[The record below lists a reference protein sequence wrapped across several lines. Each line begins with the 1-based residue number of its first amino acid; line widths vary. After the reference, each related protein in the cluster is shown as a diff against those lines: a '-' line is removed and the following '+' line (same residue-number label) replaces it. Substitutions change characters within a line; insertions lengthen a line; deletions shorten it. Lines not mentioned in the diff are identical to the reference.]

1 MSGSLATG
9 TKPRPAAPKSGLA
22 QEIQAALRSGSKEA
36 RAELLM
42 RLVGRLVTGSPRLD
56 IYQVAIFDDAIARL
70 LGRVELPARVE
81 VATRLAHFGN
91 PLPATLNRLARD
103 DIAAAR
109 PVLAGKNALSDGEL
123 GEVAR
128 IKGDG
133 HLFALAAR
141 EHVCDRVTEVIVD
154 RGGVQVLRRLAS
166 NRGAKFSE
174 AGLSRMVAK
183 AAMDEELASV
193 VGLRGDLPP
202 HVLEQLLW
210 ETTDEVRNRLV
221 AGASPELR
229 QLIEQTLARIYRD
242 LEISDADR
250 QRLQA
255 IEQEM
260 RTRQPPD
267 EQAVVAFAVN
277 RRILD
282 LTAAISILSAA
293 RLDLISRILLGPR
306 TDLVLI
312 ACRSARL
319 SWDAIE
325 PILIHRRGDH
335 AASRQGIAAARSE
348 FEGLQ
353 LDTAQRTLQAMAAM
367 PSSS

>member
-1 MSGSLATG
+1 MSGSSATG
-9 TKPRPAAPKSGLA
+9 TKPRPPAAKSGLA
-22 QEIQAALRSGSKEA
+22 LEIQTALRSGSKEA
-36 RAELLM
+36 RAELLL

-56 IYQVAIFDDAIARL
+56 IYQVAIFDDAVARL
-70 LGRVELPARVE
+70 LGRVELPTRVE
-81 VATRLAHFGN
+81 VATRLAHFGT
-91 PLPATLNRLARD
+91 PLPVTLNRLARD

-109 PVLAGKNALSDGEL
+109 PVLAGKNSLSDAEL
-123 GEVAR
+123 GDVAR

-141 EHVCDRVTEVIVD
+141 EHVCDRVTEVMVE

-174 AGLSRMVAK
+174 TGLSRMVAK
-183 AAMDEELASV
+183 AAMDEELASM

-210 ETTDEVRNRLV
+210 ETTDDVRNRLV
-221 AGASPELR
+221 AGASPDLR
-229 QLIEQTLARIYRD
+229 QLIEQTLARIYRE

-267 EQAVVAFAVN
+267 EEAIVAFAVN
-277 RRILD
+277 GRMLD
-282 LTAAISILSAA
+282 LTAAISILSGA

-306 TDLVLI
+306 VDLVLI
-312 ACRSARL
+312 ACRCAGL
-319 SWDAIE
+319 GWDTIE
-325 PILIHRRGDH
+325 PILIHRRGERP
-335 AASRQGIAAARSE
+335 ASRQGIAAARSE
-348 FEGLQ
+348 YEGLQ
-353 LDTAQRTLQAMAAM
+353 PDAARLTLQAMAGL
-367 PSSS
+367 PSAS